1 MEWRRVV
8 VYQGE
13 EKTQTDRGR
22 AIMKGSRRLRDKMKE
37 IKLTDHSDI
46 TFNPLLIF
54 SLLQLSDSSGDDQ
67 ISCEGLGCCSE
78 QGPDNNINNGK
89 SSITIITL
97 SRDKVLPLPPLV
109 KALGL
114 HCQCSLLLGALHNN

>member
-8 VYQGE
+8 VYQGK
-13 EKTQTDRGR
+13 EKTDRQR
-22 AIMKGSRRLRDKMKE
+22 ESYNERQQEIERQNERDKA
-37 IKLTDHSDI
+37 DHSDI

-54 SLLQLSDSSGDDQ
+54 SVLQLSDSSGDQ

-89 SSITIITL
+89 SSIKIVTL
-97 SRDKVLPLPPLV
+97 S
-109 KALGL
+109 
-114 HCQCSLLLGALHNN
+114 